1 MIERAAASAGFERKA
16 HPRMPRHACGC
27 RNGAN
32 GRHSPRRCCRLS
44 GLVGAAFQDE
54 STRRNESARPQPGEL
69 RGIVVGSAIDGSPI
83 GTPASD
89 EFFEILHVVYR
100 DLSRGLKHGWAL
112 DCPARP
118 EHRSNSWTI
127 STNLKLVRASP
138 NHAFVRRYCFS
149 SVRFWRNGVM
159 EPFVYARVIVPD
171 RSISGVLVMFGWAL
185 SFLIIA
191 LIAAVLGFGGIA
203 GLSIE
208 IAKIIFFVA
217 IVLFAISAVVALVRG
232 RSPTIP

>member
-118 EHRSNSWTI
+118 KHRSNSRNHLNQPKTGPSVPEPRICETI
-127 STNLKLVRASP
+127 LFLL
-138 NHAFVRRYCFS
+138 
-149 SVRFWRNGVM
+149 GQ
-159 EPFVYARVIVPD
+159 
-171 RSISGVLVMFGWAL
+171 VLA
-185 SFLIIA
+185 
-191 LIAAVLGFGGIA
+191 
-203 GLSIE
+203 
-208 IAKIIFFVA
+208 
-217 IVLFAISAVVALVRG
+217 
-232 RSPTIP
+232 